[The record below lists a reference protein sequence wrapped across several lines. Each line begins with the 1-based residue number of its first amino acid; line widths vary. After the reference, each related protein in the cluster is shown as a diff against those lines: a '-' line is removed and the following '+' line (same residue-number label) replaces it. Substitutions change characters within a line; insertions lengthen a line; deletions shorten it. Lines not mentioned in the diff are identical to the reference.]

1 MPAFLLLTLSETS
14 YGESSD
20 YPIGMGTGRRSMGLL
35 DIQCKE
41 TSMSENKGH
50 SDKNPSY
57 PELDDM
63 GSAASRA
70 GDKAGN
76 QQSAGQPDVG
86 NQQSGKLQ
94 GSNQSSKQD
103 SKQQG
108 SQQQGSQQQGQ
119 KQRQQQNQQHGGQ
132 HASGGTPALDDL
144 NSKQGSRQS
153 GQDAQQTDWDNLQD
167 KHR

>member
-1 MPAFLLLTLSETS
+1 
-14 YGESSD
+14 
-20 YPIGMGTGRRSMGLL
+20 
-35 DIQCKE
+35 
-41 TSMSENKGH
+41 MSENKGH

-70 GDKAGN
+70 GDNAGN
-76 QQSAGQPDVG
+76 LQSAGQQDIG

-94 GSNQSSKQD
+94 GSNQSSKQQGNLQQG

-108 SQQQGSQQQGQ
+108 GKQADIGSQQNIGNQQQGLQGGQQQGQ
-119 KQRQQQNQQHGGQ
+119 KQGQQQNQQHGGQ